1 MILAC
6 HGIQKSFGE
15 HLIVRDGSFHIE
27 DHEKAALVGPNGAG
41 KSTLLKMIVGELAPD
56 DGNVILTKGKTLG
69 YLAQHQEMQSGN
81 TIYEEVRTA
90 KADIIAMERRIRE
103 IEMELKHLSGD
114 ALNDRLETYNRLT
127 ATFERENGYSCES
140 EITGVLKGLGFTEND
155 FTKPVDTLS
164 GGQKTRV
171 SLGKLLLT
179 KPDILLLDEPTNHL
193 DLNSIAWLE
202 TYLLN
207 YQGAVLIVSHDRYF
221 LNKVVTKVLE
231 IELGE
236 LRTYMGNYS
245 DYAAK
250 KQQLRDI
257 RLKEY
262 LNQQQE
268 IKHQEAVIEKL
279 RSFNREKSIKRAE
292 SREKMLE
299 KMQTIEK
306 PIEVNTDIHLKLE
319 PSCVSGNDV
328 LTIEHLSKS
337 FPGQELFT
345 DVNLEI
351 KRGEHV
357 AVIGDN
363 GTGKTT
369 LLKILNRVVSAD
381 SGTYTLGSNVKIG
394 YYDQEHHVL
403 HMEKTIFDEIS
414 DDYPTLT
421 NTEIR
426 NVLAAFL
433 FTGDDVFKQISS
445 LSGGERGR
453 VSLAKLMLSEANFL
467 ILDEPTNHLDAD
479 SIEWLRGYLKKY
491 EGGFLVISHST
502 ELLDEVVNKVWHL
515 DAQLGQIDM
524 YSLGWKAYLHQRVV
538 DEERRRREREVAE
551 KKADRLMKQG
561 IRLHAKATKAVAA
574 QNMMRRAEKLLE
586 NTSEAQK
593 AEKVADI
600 RFPEPAPCGRTPI
613 MAKDISKAYG
623 SNIVFAGVNLAIDK
637 GSRVVILGY
646 NGAGK
651 TTTLR
656 LLAHIEE
663 PDTGSVEYGHGCK
676 IGYFAQEHDTL
687 DLNATVLE
695 NLQHVAP
702 ELDNTQA
709 RSILGSF
716 LFSGDDAMKPAHV
729 LSGGEKTRLAL
740 ATLVTSRANVLLLDE
755 PTNNLDPASR
765 EEILKAIAKY
775 EGAIVLVTHDEGAV
789 EALNPERVL
798 LMPDGDED
806 LWNDSYL
813 ELVAEE

>member
-1 MILAC
+1 MAIEVQGLE
-6 HGIQKSFGE
+6 IQIGARTLL
-15 HLIVRDGSFHIE
+15 HPTNFHVAKGDKIG
-27 DHEKAALVGPNGAG
+27 LVGRNGAG
-41 KSTLLKMIVGELAPD
+41 KTTLTR
-56 DGNVILTKGKTLG
+56 VITGDMLPTAGKVRVSGKLG
-69 YLAQHQEMQSGN
+69 YLPQDTHASDPTQTALDRMMSARDIA
-81 TIYEEVRTA
+81 TI
-90 KADIIAMERRIRE
+90 INRIRKAE
-103 IEMELKHLSGD
+103 KDMTDPDPDVMSKAMTRYDKAMQDFDKAGGYAAQSEAISMAASLGLPQEVMEQQ
-114 ALNDRLETYNRLT
+114 
-127 ATFERENGYSCES
+127 
-140 EITGVLKGLGFTEND
+140 LG
-155 FTKPVDTLS
+155 TLS
-164 GGQKTRV
+164 GGQR
-171 SLGKLLLT
+171 
-179 KPDILLLDEPTNHL
+179 
-193 DLNSIAWLE
+193 
-202 TYLLN
+202 
-207 YQGAVLIVSHDRYF
+207 RR
-221 LNKVVTKVLE
+221 
-231 IELGE
+231 IELA
-236 LRTYMGNYS
+236 R
-245 DYAAK
+245 
-250 KQQLRDI
+250 I
-257 RLKEY
+257 
-262 LNQQQE
+262 
-268 IKHQEAVIEKL
+268 
-279 RSFNREKSIKRAE
+279 
-292 SREKMLE
+292 
-299 KMQTIEK
+299 
-306 PIEVNTDIHLKLE
+306 
-319 PSCVSGNDV
+319 
-328 LTIEHLSKS
+328 
-337 FPGQELFT
+337 LFS
-345 DVNLEI
+345 N
-351 KRGEHV
+351 
-357 AVIGDN
+357 
-363 GTGKTT
+363 
-369 LLKILNRVVSAD
+369 AD
-381 SGTYTLGSNVKIG
+381 T
-394 YYDQEHHVL
+394 
-403 HMEKTIFDEIS
+403 
-414 DDYPTLT
+414 
-421 NTEIR
+421 
-426 NVLAAFL
+426 
-433 FTGDDVFKQISS
+433 
-445 LSGGERGR
+445 
-453 VSLAKLMLSEANFL
+453 L

-524 YSLGWKAYLHQRVV
+524 YSLGW
-538 DEERRRREREVAE
+538 
-551 KKADRLMKQG
+551 
-561 IRLHAKATKAVAA
+561 KATKAVAA

>member
-1 MILAC
+1 MNAVLKTSQLTKTYSSKQVVKELSMT
-6 HGIQKSFGE
+6 IQQGDIYGFIGK
-15 HLIVRDGSFHIE
+15 
-27 DHEKAALVGPNGAG
+27 NGAG
-41 KSTLLKMIVGELAPD
+41 KTTLIRMIAGLVTPSSGSIELFGSSDLVKERAKI
-56 DGNVILTKGKTLG
+56 GTVIESPALFPN
-69 YLAQHQEMQSGN
+69 M
-81 TIYEEVRTA
+81 TA
-90 KADIIAMERRIRE
+90 
-103 IEMELKHLSGD
+103 
-114 ALNDRLETYNRLT
+114 
-127 ATFERENGYSCES
+127 RENL
-140 EITGVLKGLGFTEND
+140 ITQCRIANVKDLRVVDETLELVGLSNTGKKKAKNF
-155 FTKPVDTLS
+155 
-164 GGQKTRV
+164 
-171 SLGKLLLT
+171 SLGMRQRLA
-179 KPDILLLDEPTNHL
+179 
-193 DLNSIAWLE
+193 IAIAL
-202 TYLLN
+202 
-207 YQGAVLIVSHDRYF
+207 
-221 LNKVVTKVLE
+221 
-231 IELGE
+231 
-236 LRTYMGNYS
+236 
-245 DYAAK
+245 
-250 KQQLRDI
+250 
-257 RLKEY
+257 
-262 LNQQQE
+262 
-268 IKHQEAVIEKL
+268 
-279 RSFNREKSIKRAE
+279 
-292 SREKMLE
+292 
-299 KMQTIEK
+299 
-306 PIEVNTDIHLKLE
+306 
-319 PSCVSGNDV
+319 
-328 LTIEHLSKS
+328 
-337 FPGQELFT
+337 
-345 DVNLEI
+345 
-351 KRGEHV
+351 
-357 AVIGDN
+357 IGDP
-363 GTGKTT
+363 
-369 LLKILNRVVSAD
+369 
-381 SGTYTLGSNVKIG
+381 
-394 YYDQEHHVL
+394 E
-403 HMEKTIFDEIS
+403 
-414 DDYPTLT
+414 
-421 NTEIR
+421 
-426 NVLAAFL
+426 
-433 FTGDDVFKQISS
+433 
-445 LSGGERGR
+445 
-453 VSLAKLMLSEANFL
+453 FL